1 MYLGVISICFFIVI
15 LKIFRINLKEYLYKV
30 MESWDFKIVINMNIL
45 DIVYVI
51 LNFIFLI
58 YELLK

>member
-1 MYLGVISICFFIVI
+1 MHLGAISIRFFTVI
-15 LKIFRINLKEYLYKV
+15 LKIFRTNLKEYLHKV
-30 MESWDFKIVINMNIL
+30 MESWDLKIATNMNTS
-45 DIVYVI
+45 DIVYAI

>member
-1 MYLGVISICFFIVI
+1 MQLAYAFSQLVI
-15 LKIFRINLKEYLYKV
+15 LKIFRTNLKEYLYRD
-30 MESWDFKIVINMNIL
+30 MESWDLKIATNMNTS
-45 DIVYVI
+45 DIVYAI

>member
-15 LKIFRINLKEYLYKV
+15 LKIFRINLKEYLYRV